1 MRGIG
6 FYKSR
11 RYFQRVL
18 FSIMIAMALILTG
31 LSVVN
36 SYVLERSVRS
46 VQEDSNLKV
55 LTQIQYN
62 LSYMNEIIV
71 RLSTFAYG
79 DNYLIPLMY
88 SEPLPQMD
96 YIRGYNEMA
105 KLMESSSFLHSM
117 AVYNASSGELY
128 GSSSEFLVDGGI
140 TKRRMLD
147 WLLRSPSPLP
157 TSRLIPVSLSGDGNG
172 AVDAFAFVVTD
183 VLKPYAGTES
193 ALILY
198 IKPDWVFDSLRR
210 MNGAGSAGQGAIYI
224 RTPDGRLLSDGQS
237 ADVYAPDPASVTA
250 LIAGGGSGSGD
261 AAAVAPSG
269 FVIGDAGAGKSIVTY
284 MKGIGDWT
292 IVYIQPYA
300 PLMKEVT
307 ATRERALLVTGVF
320 LLIAAAV
327 SFWLSFKLYGPIDA
341 MLRRIRPHLKGE
353 AGDGAANELDLMG
366 DNVLRL
372 SEQLREISSE
382 QIVRK
387 HYVRTFLTDGGSIP
401 EADMAQLIERHGLH
415 IADVGPYCVCVLR
428 IDRYAEYER
437 ATSSS
442 VRRLHAFAIL
452 NIAQEHMTGTYRCE
466 AVDMQ
471 DGHAVLLLSG
481 GGVGAGA
488 VDTARP
494 IVADIQATI
503 ERYYGLSLTCGIG
516 DPVSRLSQLSAAYRQ
531 AYQLSLYMFAKGYRS
546 IIAPTDVR
554 GHLSGGRRTLPPDI
568 ERRLTEALKKG
579 QPTNAGA
586 ELEKAFA
593 LLSEFQYDDMKRA
606 VSDLAWAI
614 KNTAADMINNR
625 LASLPV
631 DPEQI
636 PKITEG
642 DRSLDDI
649 YLSFLSV
656 CAQICEAQRAPGA
669 ERYEWIVGTIKALI
683 EQKFQDPNL
692 GQQSIASTVK
702 LTSAYV
708 GKLFKDQCGTTVT
721 DYINEVRLSHARQ
734 LLLQTDGTIAEIM
747 DQCGYSNQSYFFRL
761 FKGKFG
767 STPKEYRIKRSI
779 SS

>member
-96 YIRGYNEMA
+96 YIRGYNEME

-117 AVYNASSGELY
+117 AVYNAGSGELY

-147 WLLRSPSPLP
+147 WLLRSPEPLP
-157 TSRLIPVSLSGDGNG
+157 TSRLIPVSLGNDKDG

-183 VLKPYAGTES
+183 ALKPYAGKES

-237 ADVYAPDPASVTA
+237 ADVYAPDPAAVTA
-250 LIAGGGSGSGD
+250 LVAGGIGG
-261 AAAVAPSG
+261 AASAASSG

-307 ATRERALLVTGVF
+307 ATREKALVVTGAF

-341 MLRRIRPHLKGE
+341 MLRRIRPHLKAE
-353 AGDGAANELDLMG
+353 AGDAAANELDLMG

-387 HYVRTFLTDGGSIP
+387 HYVRTFLADGGSIP

-415 IADVGPYCVCVLR
+415 IAGAGPYCVCVLR
-428 IDRYAEYER
+428 IDRYADYER

-452 NIAQEHMTGTYRCE
+452 NIAQEHMAGTYQCE

-481 GGVGAGA
+481 GGADA
-488 VDTARP
+488 DVDVDAARS
-494 IVADIQATI
+494 IVADIQDTI
-503 ERYYGLSLTCGIG
+503 ERFYGISLTCGIG

-531 AYQLSLYMFAKGYRS
+531 AYQLSLYMFVRGYRS
-546 IIAPTDVR
+546 VIASADVR

-636 PKITEG
+636 PRITEG
-642 DRSLDDI
+642 DRSLEDI

-692 GQQSIASTVK
+692 SQQSIASSVK

-734 LLLQTDGTIAEIM
+734 LLLQTDDTIAEIM
-747 DQCGYSNQSYFFRL
+747 DKCGYSNQSYFFRL

-767 STPKEYRIKRSI
+767 STPKEYRIKRSL

>member
-1 MRGIG
+1 MRGFGIGFG

-46 VQEDSNLKV
+46 AQEDSNLKV

-96 YIRGYNEMA
+96 YIRGYNEME
-105 KLMESSSFLHSM
+105 KLMESSSFLQSM
-117 AVYNASSGELY
+117 AVYNAGSGELY

-147 WLLRSPSPLP
+147 WLLRSPEPLP
-157 TSRLIPVSLSGDGNG
+157 TSRLIPVSLADGGDGN
-172 AVDAFAFVVTD
+172 VDAFAFVVTD
-183 VLKPYAGTES
+183 ALKPYAGTES

-198 IKPDWVFDSLRR
+198 VQPDWVFDSLRR

-237 ADVYAPDPASVTA
+237 SGVYAPEPAAVTA
-250 LIAGGGSGSGD
+250 LVAGGKAEN
-261 AAAVAPSG
+261 AASSG
-269 FVIGDAGAGKSIVTY
+269 FVVGDAGAGKSVVTY

-292 IVYIQPYA
+292 ILYIQPYA
-300 PLMKEVT
+300 PLMKEVRE
-307 ATRERALLVTGVF
+307 TREKALYVTGAF

-341 MLRRIRPHLKGE
+341 MLRRIRPHLKDGT
-353 AGDGAANELDLMG
+353 GDAGAANELDLMG

-372 SEQLREISSE
+372 SEKLREISSE
-382 QIVRK
+382 QIIRK
-387 HYVRTFLTDGGSIP
+387 HYVRAFLTDGGSIP
-401 EADMAQLIERHGLH
+401 EADMAQLIERHGID
-415 IADVGPYCVCVLR
+415 IAEAGPYCVCVLR
-428 IDRYAEYER
+428 IDRYADYER
-437 ATSSS
+437 ATASSA
-442 VRRLHAFAIL
+442 RKLHAFAIL
-452 NIAQEHMTGTYRCE
+452 NIAREHMAGAYRCE

-471 DGHAVLLLSG
+471 DGQAVLLLSG
-481 GGVGAGA
+481 NTAGA
-488 VDTARP
+488 DVEALRP
-494 IVADIQATI
+494 IVGAVQDTI

-531 AYQLSLYMFAKGYRS
+531 SYQLSQYMFAMGYRS
-546 IIAPTDVR
+546 IIAPADVR
-554 GHLSGGRRTLPPDI
+554 GRLSGGRRTLPADI

-579 QPTNAGA
+579 QPTHAGG

-593 LLSEFQYDDMKRA
+593 LLAEFQVDDMKRA
-606 VSDLAWAI
+606 VSDLAWAV

-636 PKITEG
+636 LRIAEG
-642 DRSLDDI
+642 ERSLEDI

-669 ERYEWIVGTIKALI
+669 ERYEWIVGSVKALI
-683 EQKFQDPNL
+683 EQQFHDPNL
-692 GQQSIASTVK
+692 SQQSIASSVK

-721 DYINEVRLSHARQ
+721 EYMNEVRLAHARQ
-734 LLLQTDGTIAEIM
+734 LLLQTDDTIAEIM
-747 DQCGYSNQSYFFRL
+747 DKCGYSNQSYFFRL

-767 STPKEYRIKRSI
+767 STPKEYRIKRSL

>member
-1 MRGIG
+1 MKGFGFGFG

-31 LSVVN
+31 LSAVN

-79 DNYLIPLMY
+79 DNFLIPLMY
-88 SEPLPQMD
+88 SEPLPPMD
-96 YIRGYNEMA
+96 YIRGYNEME

-117 AVYNASSGELY
+117 AVYNAGSGELY
-128 GSSSEFLVDGGI
+128 GSSSEFLVDGGE

-147 WLLRSPSPLP
+147 WLLRSPEPLP
-157 TSRLIPVSLSGDGNG
+157 TSRLIPVSLGRASGG
-172 AVDAFAFVVTD
+172 VDAFAFIVTD
-183 VLKPYAGTES
+183 ALRAYDGKES

-210 MNGAGSAGQGAIYI
+210 MNGTGSGQGAIFI

-237 ADVYAPDPASVTA
+237 GGVYAPKPEAVTA
-250 LIAGGGSGSGD
+250 LVAGTAPDRD
-261 AAAVAPSG
+261 ASSG
-269 FVIGDAGAGKSIVTY
+269 FVVGNAGDGKSIVTF
-284 MKGIGDWT
+284 MRGIGDWT
-292 IVYIQPYA
+292 ILYIQPYA
-300 PLMKEVT
+300 PLMKEV
-307 ATRERALLVTGVF
+307 RESREKALLVTGAF

-341 MLRRIRPHLKGE
+341 MLHRIRPHLKV
-353 AGDGAANELDLMG
+353 GATGGGANELDLMG

-372 SEQLREISSE
+372 SEKLREISAE
-382 QIVRK
+382 QIVEK
-387 HYVRTFLTDGGSIP
+387 HYLRTFLSDGGSIP
-401 EADMAQLIERHGLH
+401 EADMAQLIERHGLQL
-415 IADVGPYCVCVLR
+415 ASVGPYCACVLR
-428 IDRYAEYER
+428 IDRYADYAR
-437 ATSSS
+437 ATTPSA
-442 VRRLHAFAIL
+442 RRLHAFAIL
-452 NIAQEHMTGTYRCE
+452 NIAHEQLSAAYRCE
-466 AVDMQ
+466 TVDMH
-471 DGHAVLLLSG
+471 DGQSVLILSG
-481 GGVGAGA
+481 PGVDAGMEA
-488 VDTARP
+488 ARP
-494 IVADIQATI
+494 IVRDIQDTI
-503 ERYYGLSLTCGIG
+503 ERYYGLSVTCGIG
-516 DPVSRLSQLSAAYRQ
+516 EPVSRLSQLSAAYRQ
-531 AYQLSLYMFAKGYRS
+531 SYQLCLYMFAQGYKS
-546 IIAPTDVR
+546 IILPEDVR
-554 GHLSGGRRTLPPDI
+554 ANLSGGRRTLPPDI

-579 QPTNAGA
+579 QLTNAGG

-593 LLSEFQYDDMKRA
+593 LLADFQYDDMLRA
-606 VSDLAWAI
+606 VSDLAWAV
-614 KNTAADMINNR
+614 KNTATDMINNR
-625 LASLPV
+625 LASISV

-636 PKITEG
+636 PRITEG
-642 DRSLDDI
+642 DRSLEDI
-649 YLSFLSV
+649 YMSFLSA
-656 CAQICEAQRAPGA
+656 CAQICDAQRAPGA
-669 ERYEWIVGTIKALI
+669 ERYEWIVGTIKTLI

-692 GQQSIASTVK
+692 SQQSIASTVK

-721 DYINEVRLSHARQ
+721 EYMNEVRLAHARM
-734 LLLQTDGTIAEIM
+734 LLLQTDDTIADIM
-747 DQCGYSNQSYFFRL
+747 DKCGYSNQSYFFRL

-767 STPKEYRIKRSI
+767 STPKEYRIKRSL

>member
-1 MRGIG
+1 MRGLGFGFG

-18 FSIMIAMALILTG
+18 FSIMIAMALVLTG
-31 LSVVN
+31 LSAVN

-79 DNYLIPLMY
+79 DNFLIPLMY

-96 YIRGYNEMA
+96 YIRGYNEME

-117 AVYNASSGELY
+117 AVYNAGSGELY
-128 GSSSEFLVDGGI
+128 GSSSEFLVDGGE
-140 TKRRMLD
+140 TKRKMLD
-147 WLLRSPSPLP
+147 WLLRSPLPLP
-157 TSRLIPVSLSGDGNG
+157 TSRLIPVSLGREGGDI
-172 AVDAFAFVVTD
+172 DAFAFIVTD
-183 VLKPYAGTES
+183 ALRAYEGKES

-210 MNGAGSAGQGAIYI
+210 MNGAGSGQGAIFI
-224 RTPDGRLLSDGQS
+224 RTPDGNLLSDGQS
-237 ADVYAPDPASVTA
+237 SGVYAPKPEAVTA
-250 LIAGGGSGSGD
+250 LVAGTDPDRD
-261 AAAVAPSG
+261 ASSG
-269 FVIGDAGAGKSIVTY
+269 FVVGNAGDGKSIVTF
-284 MKGIGDWT
+284 MRGIGDWT
-292 IVYIQPYA
+292 ILYIQPYA
-300 PLMKEVT
+300 PLMKEV
-307 ATRERALLVTGVF
+307 RESREKALLVTGAF

-341 MLRRIRPHLKGE
+341 MLRRIRPHVK
-353 AGDGAANELDLMG
+353 DGATGGGSNELDLMG

-372 SEQLREISSE
+372 SERLREISAE
-382 QIVRK
+382 QIVEK
-387 HYVRTFLTDGGSIP
+387 HYLRTFLSDGGSIP
-401 EADMAQLIERHGLH
+401 EADMAQLIERHGLQL
-415 IADVGPYCVCVLR
+415 ASDGPYCVCVFR
-428 IDRYAEYER
+428 IDRHADYER
-437 ATSSS
+437 ATTSSA
-442 VRRLHAFAIL
+442 RRLHAFAIL
-452 NIAQEHMTGTYRCE
+452 NIAQEQLSGDYRCE
-466 AVDMQ
+466 TVDMH
-471 DGHAVLLLSG
+471 DGHSVLILSG
-481 GGVGAGA
+481 PGVGAGMEA
-488 VDTARP
+488 ARP
-494 IVADIQATI
+494 IVWDIQDTI

-531 AYQLSLYMFAKGYRS
+531 SCQLCLYMFAKGYKS
-546 IIAPTDVR
+546 IVLPEDVR
-554 GHLSGGRRTLPPDI
+554 ANLSGGRRTLPPDI

-579 QPTNAGA
+579 QLTNAGG

-593 LLSEFQYDDMKRA
+593 LLTDFQYDDMLRA
-606 VSDLAWAI
+606 VSDLAWAV
-614 KNTAADMINNR
+614 KNTAAEMINNR
-625 LASLPV
+625 LVSISI

-636 PKITEG
+636 PRIMEG
-642 DRSLDDI
+642 DRSLEDI
-649 YLSFLSV
+649 YMSFLSA
-656 CAQICEAQRAPGA
+656 CAQICETQRAPGA
-669 ERYEWIVGTIKALI
+669 ERYEWIVGTIKTLI

-692 GQQSIASTVK
+692 SQQSIASTVK

-721 DYINEVRLSHARQ
+721 EYMNEVRLAHARR
-734 LLLQTDGTIAEIM
+734 LLLQTDDTIADIM

-767 STPKEYRIKRSI
+767 STPKEYRIKRSL

>member
-1 MRGIG
+1 MKGFGFGFG

-31 LSVVN
+31 LSAVN

-55 LTQIQYN
+55 LSQIQYN

-71 RLSTFAYG
+71 RLSTFAYD
-79 DNYLIPLMY
+79 DNFLIPLMY

-96 YIRGYNEMA
+96 YIRGYNEME

-117 AVYNASSGELY
+117 AVYNAGNGELF
-128 GSSSEFLVDGGI
+128 GSSSEFLVDGGE
-140 TKRRMLD
+140 TKQRMLD
-147 WLLRSPSPLP
+147 WLLRSPAPLP
-157 TSRLIPVSLSGDGNG
+157 TSRLIPVSLGDDDSN
-172 AVDAFAFVVTD
+172 VDAFAFIVTD
-183 VLKPYAGTES
+183 ALRAYDGKES

-210 MNGAGSAGQGAIYI
+210 MNGAGNGQGAIFI

-237 ADVYAPDPASVTA
+237 SGVYAPEPD
-250 LIAGGGSGSGD
+250 
-261 AAAVAPSG
+261 AVAALVSGADPDREASSG
-269 FVIGDAGAGKSIVTY
+269 FVVGNAGDGKSIVTF
-284 MKGIGDWT
+284 MRGIGDWT
-292 IVYIQPYA
+292 ILYIQPYA
-300 PLMKEVT
+300 PVMKEV
-307 ATRERALLVTGVF
+307 AKTREKALFVTGAF
-320 LLIAAAV
+320 LLIATAV

-341 MLRRIRPHLKGE
+341 MLRRIRPHLK
-353 AGDGAANELDLMG
+353 DGMAVGGANELDLMG

-372 SEQLREISSE
+372 SEKLREISAE
-382 QIVRK
+382 QIVEK
-387 HYVRTFLTDGGSIP
+387 HYLRTFLSDGGSIP
-401 EADMAQLIERHGLH
+401 EADMTQLIERHGLQL
-415 IADVGPYCVCVLR
+415 ASEGPYCVCVLR

-437 ATSSS
+437 TTTPSA
-442 VRRLHAFAIL
+442 RRLHAFAIL
-452 NIAQEHMTGTYRCE
+452 NIAQEQLAGEYRCE
-466 AVDMQ
+466 TVDMH
-471 DGHAVLLLSG
+471 DGLSVLVLSG
-481 GGVGAGA
+481 SGASERMEK
-488 VDTARP
+488 VRP
-494 IVADIQATI
+494 ILQEIQETI

-531 AYQLSLYMFAKGYRS
+531 AYQLCLYMFAQGYKS
-546 IIAPTDVR
+546 IIVPADVR
-554 GHLSGGRRTLPPDI
+554 ANLSGGRRTLQPDI

-579 QPTNAGA
+579 QLTNAGG

-606 VSDLAWAI
+606 VSDLAWAV

-625 LASLPV
+625 LASIPV

-636 PKITEG
+636 PRITEG
-642 DRSLDDI
+642 DRSLEDI
-649 YLSFLSV
+649 YMSFLSA
-656 CAQICEAQRAPGA
+656 CAQICEAQRAPGS

-692 GQQSIASTVK
+692 SQQSIATTVK

-721 DYINEVRLSHARQ
+721 EYMNEVRLAHARR
-734 LLLQTDGTIAEIM
+734 LLLQTDDTIAEIM

-767 STPKEYRIKRSI
+767 STPKEYRIKRSL